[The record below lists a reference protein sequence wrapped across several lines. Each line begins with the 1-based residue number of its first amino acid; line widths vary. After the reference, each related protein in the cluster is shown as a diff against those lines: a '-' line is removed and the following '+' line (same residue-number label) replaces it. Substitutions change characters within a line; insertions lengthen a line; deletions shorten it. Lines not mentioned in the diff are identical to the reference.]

1 MRSAATPL
9 LDAMATYHTV
19 ERPVIRS
26 PSSVLVSS
34 GAGDSGTHGSQ
45 PNAAT
50 HFPVCSANIVEVAS
64 RSVDATARE
73 MRRQHQSAPH
83 LVLPPTSWDCRIS
96 SSVSRTADPSC
107 ETRCESESTGSPL
120 DSEPLD
126 CLLDCQLERR
136 CVKLSIDERFDIRA
150 RETRCDM
157 RLRGVTTGAGGAVVA
172 SPPVKSC
179 TLSEPRL
186 GLQPVDSSPAAPAP
200 SGPVVAMLAPARG
213 LNCLALKLAEA
224 LFCAGETEGSDAVR
238 LCAGD
243 GGPAVSISLGSRLV
257 REHAGLEEL
266 RFRFRSRASRGRPR
280 HRPRLLHDGPA
291 RGGSRSYWTV
301 ARL

>member
-1 MRSAATPL
+1 M
-9 LDAMATYHTV
+9 
-19 ERPVIRS
+19 
-26 PSSVLVSS
+26 
-34 GAGDSGTHGSQ
+34 
-45 PNAAT
+45 
-50 HFPVCSANIVEVAS
+50 
-64 RSVDATARE
+64 
-73 MRRQHQSAPH
+73 
-83 LVLPPTSWDCRIS
+83 S
-96 SSVSRTADPSC
+96 SSVSRTADPSG

-136 CVKLSIDERFDIRA
+136 CVKLSTEEPRFDIRA

-157 RLRGVTTGAGGAVVA
+157 RLRGVATGAGGAVVA

-186 GLQPVDSSPAAPAP
+186 GLEPVDFSSAAPAP
-200 SGPVVAMLAPARG
+200 SGPVVATLASTRG

-243 GGPAVSISLGSRLV
+243 GGPAVSIPLGSRLV
-257 REHAGLEEL
+257 REHAGLEDL
-266 RFRFRSRASRGRPR
+266 RSVSIACLTLSLI
-280 HRPRLLHDGPA
+280 HI
-291 RGGSRSYWTV
+291 
-301 ARL
+301 